1 VVAGK
6 WTDNEANALS
16 VEEGIATTLGLKL
29 GDRLQFDVAGVVTE
43 SRITSLRK
51 VDWGSMRANFFVMY
65 PLASL
70 PDVPRTYMSAFKGP
84 SQPGFDNALVQQF
97 PNITNVDMRAT
108 LQQVQNVMDQVIR
121 AVEFLFA
128 FTLLAG
134 LMVLL
139 AAVTSTREDRAREF
153 AIMRALGASGAL
165 LAQVQRAELWG
176 VGLLAGFMASSAAMA
191 VGWAMAKYAFEFN
204 WTPAWYVPLLGA
216 LAGGLLAWA
225 AGWWGLA
232 GVLKQPVAHTL
243 RQSAL

>member
-1 VVAGK
+1 
-6 WTDNEANALS
+6 
-16 VEEGIATTLGLKL
+16 
-29 GDRLQFDVAGVVTE
+29 
-43 SRITSLRK
+43 
-51 VDWGSMRANFFVMY
+51 
-65 PLASL
+65 
-70 PDVPRTYMSAFKGP
+70 
-84 SQPGFDNALVQQF
+84 
-97 PNITNVDMRAT
+97 
-108 LQQVQNVMDQVIR
+108 MDQVIR

-176 VGLLAGFMASSAAMA
+176 VGLLAGFMASLAAMV

-243 RQSAL
+243 RQAAL

>member
-1 VVAGK
+1 
-6 WTDNEANALS
+6 
-16 VEEGIATTLGLKL
+16 
-29 GDRLQFDVAGVVTE
+29 
-43 SRITSLRK
+43 
-51 VDWGSMRANFFVMY
+51 MRANFFVMY
-65 PLASL
+65 PVASL
-70 PDVPRTYMSAFKGP
+70 PDVPLTYMAAFKGP

-97 PNITNVDMRAT
+97 PNITSVDMRAT

-128 FTLLAG
+128 FTLMAG

-176 VGLLAGFMASSAAMA
+176 VGFLAGFMASSAAMA